1 MPRKRIGKANKPRPK
16 PRPVK
21 PKPKPRPKPK
31 PKPRPKPKPVKPKP
45 KPRPVKPKPKPR
57 PKPRPVKPKPKP
69 RPKPRKSLTFKGNA
83 KRRYGGSVDAT
94 HRRMKKKSDSMQ
106 AHMAKNKPNYKKM
119 GKVQGKR

>member
-21 PKPKPRPKPK
+21 P
-31 PKPRPKPKPVKPKP
+31 
-45 KPRPVKPKPKPR
+45 R
-57 PKPRPVKPKPKP
+57 PKPRPKPKPKP

>member
-21 PKPKPRPKPK
+21 PRPKPRPKPK
-31 PKPRPKPKPVKPKP
+31 PKPRPKPKPVKPK
-45 KPRPVKPKPKPR
+45 

>member
-21 PKPKPRPKPK
+21 PRPKPRPKPK

-45 KPRPVKPKPKPR
+45 KPRPKPKP
-57 PKPRPVKPKPKP
+57 
-69 RPKPRKSLTFKGNA
+69 